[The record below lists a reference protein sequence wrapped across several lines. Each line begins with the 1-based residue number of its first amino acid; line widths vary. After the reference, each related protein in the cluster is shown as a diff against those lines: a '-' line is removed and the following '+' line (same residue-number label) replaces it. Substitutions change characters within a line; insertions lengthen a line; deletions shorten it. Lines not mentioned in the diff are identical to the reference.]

1 MVTQRNPPG
10 ESGGN
15 KLLWTGAAV
24 VMVVV
29 LAMGVTLMRLQAQ
42 PQQPQ
47 QPQPGVL
54 PAAAPASAAPPVLAS
69 AATEPARSAAS
80 VPPATTATDTLVDT
94 PKPRIVQPRTSEP
107 AVARAPQR
115 VTSTPEPVDRDD
127 AQPGVKR

>member
-1 MVTQRNPPG
+1 MVTPRNTPG

-15 KLLWTGAAV
+15 KLLWTGAAAV
-24 VMVVV
+24 LVVV

-47 QPQPGVL
+47 PGVL
-54 PAAAPASAAPPVLAS
+54 PAAAPPSAAPPVLAS

-80 VPPATTATDTLVDT
+80 VPPATTAADPLVDT

-115 VTSTPEPVDRDD
+115 ATSTPEPVDRAD

>member
-1 MVTQRNPPG
+1 MGIPRSSPAQAD
-10 ESGGN
+10 SD
-15 KLLWTGAAV
+15 KLLWTVVAV
-24 VMVVV
+24 VVILV
-29 LAMGVTLMRLQAQ
+29 LAMGITLMRLQAQ
-42 PQQPQ
+42 LQEPQA
-47 QPQPGVL
+47 GVL
-54 PAAAPASAAPPVLAS
+54 PAAAPPSAAPPVLAS

-80 VPPATTATDTLVDT
+80 VPPATTATDPLVDT